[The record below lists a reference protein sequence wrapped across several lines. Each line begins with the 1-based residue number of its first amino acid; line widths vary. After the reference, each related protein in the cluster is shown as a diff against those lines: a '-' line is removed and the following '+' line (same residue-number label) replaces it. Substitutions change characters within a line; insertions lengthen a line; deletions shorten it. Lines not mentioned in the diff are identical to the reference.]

1 MLIMCGTALDFF
13 CFCGF
18 CAVFETANTF
28 AIRIM
33 PHTIRPERT
42 GLARAEAYFL
52 RLVCYTVQTLGTDSF
67 ERT

>member
-1 MLIMCGTALDFF
+1 MCDSALDFF
-13 CFCGF
+13 CFLF
-18 CAVFETANTF
+18 VLLHSTDAF

-33 PHTIRPERT
+33 PHAIGIEGA

-52 RLVCYTVQTLGTDSF
+52 RLICYAVQALGADGF

>member
-1 MLIMCGTALDFF
+1 MCDSALDFF
-13 CFCGF
+13 CFLF
-18 CAVFETANTF
+18 ALLHSTDAF

-52 RLVCYTVQTLGTDSF
+52 RLVCYAV
-67 ERT
+67 